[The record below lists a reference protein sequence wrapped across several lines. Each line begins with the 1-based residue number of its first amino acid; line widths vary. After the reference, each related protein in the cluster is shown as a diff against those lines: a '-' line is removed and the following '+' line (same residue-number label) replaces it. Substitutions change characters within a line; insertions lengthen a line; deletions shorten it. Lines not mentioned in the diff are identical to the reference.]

1 MSRREQA
8 RVQVLNGVLEGRWDV
23 REAAEVMEVSERHG
37 WRVLAA
43 YRKEGIA
50 ATTPSSIPAGV
61 FLGWCLGT
69 RGRSLKSPS
78 FSFLRMS

>member
-1 MSRREQA
+1 LSRREQA

-23 REAAEVMEVSERHG
+23 REVAVVMEVSERHV

-50 ATTPSSIPAGV
+50 ALATG
-61 FLGWCLGT
+61 L
-69 RGRSLKSPS
+69 
-78 FSFLRMS
+78 